1 MPNYRCCV
9 AGCNNDSRYPD
20 RLFKRTQ
27 VTELKFHYFPKD
39 SLKRQHWVNQ
49 VKKGLINFTVS
60 DNKVVCSNHFEF
72 GKPTFAFPNP
82 TLYMNIRNAEKESS
96 TKRRKLER
104 FDVILESEA
113 NSSSTS
119 LTLENKHCDKSIQC
133 NEPIRRSI
141 IFADLTRDSD
151 VQFFTGLANSNAFE
165 MLFSYLQRKGN
176 VMHYWKGS
184 KNTNKN
190 LSSPRNLKTITLKSL
205 TLQQEFLLVMMRLRL
220 GLLTEDLA
228 HRFMISI
235 SVVSSVFITW
245 IKLLSLELKW
255 LIHFPDRNNIKRNLP
270 TMFRKYYPK
279 CSIIIDCSEL
289 FIETPSSL
297 DTAASCWSNYK
308 HHYTV
313 KYLVGITPNG
323 AISFLSN
330 CYGGRASD
338 VFIVKDCGILKFLQ
352 PGDQVIADRGF
363 KIKELLAFY
372 QCNLA
377 IPPSKRTNLQMTS
390 NDVRETSK
398 IANVRIY
405 VEQAIGR
412 MKNFRILKN
421 ELPVTLLPLCDNI
434 ITVCAVLTNFMP
446 PLCID
451 ENKA

>member
-20 RLFKRTQ
+20 RLLKRGQ
-27 VTELKFHYFPKD
+27 VTGLKFHYFPKD
-39 SLKRQHWVNQ
+39 SEKRHQWVNQ
-49 VKKGLINFTVS
+49 VGKGLLNFTVS

-72 GKPTFAFPNP
+72 GKPTFASPIP
-82 TLYMNIRNAEKESS
+82 TLYLNIRNAYKESP
-96 TKRRKLER
+96 TKRRKLKKL
-104 FDVILESEA
+104 DLIVESDS
-113 NSSSTS
+113 NSFSTS
-119 LTLENKHCDKSIQC
+119 LAIESETCDKSIQC
-133 NEPIRRSI
+133 NEPIRGSM
-141 IFADLTRDSD
+141 IFANLTRDSD
-151 VQFFTGLANSNAFE
+151 VQFFTGLANSNIFE

-176 VMHYWKGS
+176 IMHYWKGK
-184 KNTNKN
+184 KNTTKD
-190 LSSPRNLKTITLKSL
+190 LSSPRDLQTISLKSL

-220 GLLTEDLA
+220 ALLTEDLA
-228 HRFMISI
+228 HRFMISS

-245 IKLLSLELKW
+245 IKLFSLELKW
-255 LIHFPDRNNIKRNLP
+255 IIHFPNRNIIKRNLP
-270 TMFRKYYPK
+270 TMFRKYYPI
-279 CSIIIDCSEL
+279 CSVIIDCSEL

-297 DTAASCWSNYK
+297 EIAAACWSNYK

-323 AISFLSN
+323 AVSFLSN

-338 VFIVKDCGILKFLQ
+338 VFIVKDCRFLKYLQ

-363 KIKELLAFY
+363 KIKDLLAFY
-372 QCNLA
+372 QCNIA
-377 IPPSKRTNLQMTS
+377 IPPSKHTNFQMTY
-390 NDVRETSK
+390 NDVQETSK

-421 ELPVTLLPLCDNI
+421 EMPVTLLPLCDNI
-434 ITVCAVLTNFMP
+434 ITVCAILTNFMP

-451 ENKA
+451 KNKA